1 MSLKAKGP
9 LHQLQ
14 IEVDQLKKEIDAA
27 EKSIREYIKD
37 ASSNVESLNKDYK
50 SCIDMKMRSSALLL
64 RAHDLKKLDEKV
76 QNFDVKKNEEI
87 KRIQQ
92 LQARL
97 NTLMDE
103 VESSSSEVEHLR
115 SLRHSQEQ
123 PIAQSSH
130 PQNRVTHDEEEVEDG
145 DETEEE
151 DDEEEEYEDDENGDE
166 LYEVLNNFKG
176 EQEGDLTIE
185 EGDVVSLVYRQDDG
199 WWKVKDEDGNV
210 GMVPSN
216 FLQEYEDDDDEEEES
231 QLQEDTGEATA
242 SQPPTEGESP
252 TRSGKALWKGI
263 KDAVNEPAKT
273 DVTDVLAALGAI
285 PAGFRPST
293 LGRFVSQDEYTLK
306 NAVLPSFTESNTGLQ
321 DLHWDPALNQIR
333 SLPTRVLRSC
343 RLWSCRMIPLAGS
356 GVEILSR
363 HIRLALFN
371 GTNIVSNVHTVRA
384 NSSTNS
390 PKLWTFSPRVTGIL
404 PSLMD
409 GSCLVRSDITHSNLG
424 ILFELGIT
432 YIRTPPRKIIHFSDG
447 PSAKYS
453 DSEEEGARD
462 RLVKTGEHAE
472 LSCGWVF
479 LKLFDEQG
487 MAIPNKT
494 YELPVNGG
502 TPFEKGVEVDPSISR
517 RASSNRFRNLLTANK
532 QPKLIIKLGTPNNTK
547 KKIMNLLPANIVLPS
562 TYCELV
568 SFYRRMLADALIRD
582 RLSPRDADPI
592 PCPVLST
599 FPKALMQSDI
609 MDALRS
615 AWMDKVK
622 SMRRG
627 DKRDKE
633 NMKTRFRAVFLETVY
648 VLMHSASLP
657 AVQWAHPQVEQERWQ
672 KIFQHVQ
679 NAKSAV
685 TTTAGVKIDTTN
697 AVLKTLLSSNVEHL
711 PFDME
716 ELNFNLTEDH
726 KNLLSGL
733 V

>member
-432 YIRTPPRKIIHFSDG
+432 YIRT
-447 PSAKYS
+447 
-453 DSEEEGARD
+453 
-462 RLVKTGEHAE
+462 KTGEHAE